1 MRKQGEV
8 RRESRLCLIFID
20 FLGKSFGAQHSGQ
33 GMVDLKLDE
42 MLKIASARTA
52 SLIEIDSG
60 VMIQN
65 LHP

>member
-1 MRKQGEV
+1 
-8 RRESRLCLIFID
+8 
-20 FLGKSFGAQHSGQ
+20 
-33 GMVDLKLDE
+33 MVDLKLDE
-42 MLKIASARTA
+42 MPKIASAMTA